1 MQKKQALFFFVCE
14 PAVHSDLMCVCLAGK
29 ASKGSDLSAAF
40 IQVVHLGGITNLFD
54 KPMWITPA
62 DEGFF
67 RPIEISAML
76 SCSLFKTDA
85 AQKKWFSGFST
96 ARKWPFS
103 DRIQLQS

>member
-1 MQKKQALFFFVCE
+1 
-14 PAVHSDLMCVCLAGK
+14 MCVCLAGK

-85 AQKKWFSGFST
+85 AQKNGFLDSLRHGNGHSPT
-96 ARKWPFS
+96 EYNCNHKIF
-103 DRIQLQS
+103 